1 MEVDDRSIIMF
12 FKKGL
17 RNIQDLFMPEAKSS
31 KTSIQPEESLSK
43 MIPLSLDEPSM
54 VTHVGNSLDPK

>member
-1 MEVDDRSIIMF
+1 MF
-12 FKKGL
+12 IKKGL

-54 VTHVGNSLDPK
+54 VTHVGNNLDPK